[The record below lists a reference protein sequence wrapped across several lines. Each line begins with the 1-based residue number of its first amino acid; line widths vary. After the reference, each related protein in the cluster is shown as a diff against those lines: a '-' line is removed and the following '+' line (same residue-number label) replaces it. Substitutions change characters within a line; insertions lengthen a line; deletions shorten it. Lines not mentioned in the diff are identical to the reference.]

1 MSEMKHEK
9 KRNSGFLLTIPFFVV
24 MGVLTVVSFIIP
36 LRPTQSSMEKR
47 ELAQFPEFSLTA
59 LADGS
64 YFDDITLWFS
74 DTFPGREDWLMLS
87 SSISSMHGYSDIAIE
102 GDLTIAEEIPV
113 SEEILQA
120 PVTEPENQAE
130 PETDVQITDES
141 EETEPVETEPVETE
155 PEGWGGVDVEGQ
167 EIAQTAV
174 IQIGDTA
181 FNYLGFSQVA
191 SDKYIQNLNDLAEA
205 MKGTGVRVVDAPAPT
220 AIGIMVEPEYL
231 EQMKCSRQDEMLNYL
246 HAGMSDDVIKV
257 DTFAA
262 LIEHNDEYLFF
273 RTDHHW
279 TALGAYYSYR
289 AVCEALGYTPAELD
303 SFEAWELG
311 DFEGSIYWKAKYP
324 KKLRMDTVTAYIP
337 QGDIECVNSS
347 DGVNF
352 SNIDLLRDV
361 TSWNANTRYLTFISG
376 GSAITKITN
385 NSLPDGPNCVVVID
399 SFGNCFVP
407 FLSQNYHNVYAIDY
421 RKYRAMNI
429 QTLCEKY
436 EIDDI
441 IVAPYMTATQSLQ
454 GNGFF
459 QKVFGT

>member
-9 KRNSGFLLTIPFFVV
+9 KRNSGFLLTIPFFVA

-64 YFDDITLWFS
+64 YFGDITLWFS

-102 GDLTIAEEIPV
+102 GELTIAEEIPV
-113 SEEILQA
+113 SDEILQT
-120 PVTEPENQAE
+120 PVGEPGGQDETEI
-130 PETDVQITDES
+130 DVQES
-141 EETEPVETEPVETE
+141 DTTAETEAQ
-155 PEGWGGVDVEGQ
+155 GWGGVDVEGQ

-181 FNYLGFSQVA
+181 FNYLGFSQAA
-191 SDKYIQNLNDLAEA
+191 SDKYIQNLNDLAAA
-205 MKGTGVRVVDAPAPT
+205 MEGTGVRVIDAPAPT

-231 EQMKCSRQDEMLNYL
+231 EQMKCAPQDEMLNYL
-246 HAGMSDDVIKV
+246 HAGMRDDVIKV

-303 SFEAWELG
+303 SFETWELG
-311 DFEGSIYWKAKYP
+311 DFEGSIYWKARYP
-324 KKLRMDTVTAYIP
+324 KKLKIDTVTAYIP
-337 QGDIECVNSS
+337 QGDIECVNSV
-347 DGVNF
+347 DGVYFNE
-352 SNIDLLRDV
+352 IDLLRDV
-361 TSWNANTRYLTFISG
+361 TDWKSNTRYLTFISG

-385 NSLPDGPNCVVVID
+385 NSLPDAPNCVVVID

-407 FLSQNYHNVYAIDY
+407 FLTQNYHNVYAVDY
-421 RKYRAMNI
+421 RKYYTMDI
-429 QTLCEKY
+429 QTLCQEY

-441 IVAPYMTATQSLQ
+441 IVAPYMTATQSMQ
-454 GNGFF
+454 ANDFF
-459 QKVFGT
+459 RSMFGT